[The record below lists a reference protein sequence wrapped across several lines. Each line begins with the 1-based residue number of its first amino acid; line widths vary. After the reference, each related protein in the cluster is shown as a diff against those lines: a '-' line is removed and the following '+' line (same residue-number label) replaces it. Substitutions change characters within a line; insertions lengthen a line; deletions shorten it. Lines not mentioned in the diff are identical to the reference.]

1 MANKNRIHIA
11 ILTGIII
18 ILCIALGVLWNK
30 SNTDSPASGM
40 GLVLDDNASDW
51 EESSDDSVSKGI
63 QIPGYGT
70 ITVKS
75 GAEKMEM
82 SLVNPKENPCYFQFT
97 LIVHTDDGDVT
108 LYQSDLVEP
117 GKAITEFDVRNLP
130 PKGTYQM
137 TVAVNTWSL
146 EDPESAMNGA
156 EVSTT
161 LQVI

>member
-1 MANKNRIHIA
+1 MANKNRVHIA

-18 ILCIALGVLWNK
+18 ILCIALGILWNRN
-30 SNTDSPASGM
+30 NTASPSAGT
-40 GLVLDDNASDW
+40 GLVLDNNASDW
-51 EESSDDSVSKGI
+51 EKTPENSVSEGI
-63 QIPGYGT
+63 RIPGYGT

-75 GAEKMEM
+75 GAEKVEM

-97 LIVHTDDGDVT
+97 LIAHTDDGDVT

-117 GKAITEFDVRNLP
+117 GKAITEFEVENLP

-137 TVAVNTWSL
+137 TIAINTWSL
-146 EDPESAMNGA
+146 ENPESAMNGA
-156 EVSTT
+156 EVATT